1 MATISSAGIGSGLDV
16 NSIVTQLMA
25 IEQQPLK
32 VLQTKATTLQT
43 TVSEYGKIKS
53 AISTMRDLASK
64 LASTTTWGQTTTNSS
79 STAVAAAS
87 NGSAAGTY
95 SVEVQKLASVQT
107 LATAVQPATTA
118 LGGGTLHI
126 ELGTWGTGQTSFTPK
141 TGATA
146 VDVTVAA
153 TDTLADIR
161 DKINASGAGVTALV
175 MTDSTG
181 SRLLIRSNATG
192 ADNAFRTTVTDDDG
206 GNADAAGLSAL
217 AFDPSAGA
225 ASMTLSQTAAD
236 AAATVNGLAV
246 TSTSNTLTNIVD
258 GLTLTLNAETS
269 LTGPATVNVVTDT
282 ESLKKTLTDFA
293 AAYSAVVKLIATDT
307 KYDPVAK
314 KGAILQGDSAATG
327 MQRQLRTLAGSASAA
342 SSLFGH
348 LSDIGLELQ
357 GDGSMTVNAT
367 KLDAALANVAELKKM
382 FSSSSATDPTLDG
395 FGKRFRVIADSM
407 IGIDGAVTTRTDG
420 LGQQL
425 QRNQKDQ
432 DALQLRLDAIEKRYR
447 AQYTALDTAM
457 AQLQTQS
464 SYITQQIAAW
474 SANAGK

>member
-16 NSIVTQLMA
+16 NSIITQLMA

-32 VLQTKATTLQT
+32 ALQTKATTIQS

-53 AISTMRDLASK
+53 TISTLRDLASK
-64 LASTTTWGQTTTNSS
+64 LASATTWAQTTSTSS

-107 LATAVQPATTA
+107 LATGVHPTATVP
-118 LGGGTLHI
+118 GGGTLHI
-126 ELGTWGTGQTSFTPK
+126 ELGAWGAGQTSFTPK

-146 VDVTVAA
+146 VDITIAA
-153 TDTLADIR
+153 TDTLADVR
-161 DKINASGAGVTALV
+161 DKINAAGAGVTALV
-175 MTDSTG
+175 MTDASG
-181 SRLLIRSNATG
+181 SRLLMRSTATG
-192 ADNAFRTTVTDDDG
+192 AENAFRTSVVDDDG
-206 GNADAAGLSAL
+206 GHVDATGLSML
-217 AFDPSAGA
+217 AFDPSASVA
-225 ASMTLSQTAAD
+225 TMTQSQIAAD
-236 AAATVNGLAV
+236 AAATVNGLPV
-246 TSTSNTLTNIVD
+246 TSTSNTLASIVD
-258 GLTLTLNAETS
+258 GLTLTLNAETT
-269 LTGPATVNVVTDT
+269 LTGPVTVNVVTDT
-282 ESLKKTLTDFA
+282 ETLKKTLTDFA
-293 AAYSAVVKLIATDT
+293 AAYTAVIKLIATDT

-314 KGAILQGDSAATG
+314 KGGMLQGDSAAVG
-327 MQRQLRTLAGSASAA
+327 MQRQLRMLAGSASAA
-342 SSLFGH
+342 SAMFGH
-348 LSDIGLELQ
+348 LSDVGLELQ
-357 GDGSMTVNAT
+357 ADGSMTANAT
-367 KLDAALANVAELKKM
+367 KLSAALANVAEMKKM
-382 FSSSSATDPTLDG
+382 FSNSDLVDPTQDG

-425 QRNQKDQ
+425 SRNQKAQ
-432 DALQLRLDAIEKRYR
+432 DALELRLQAIEKRYR

-474 SANAGK
+474 NANSGN